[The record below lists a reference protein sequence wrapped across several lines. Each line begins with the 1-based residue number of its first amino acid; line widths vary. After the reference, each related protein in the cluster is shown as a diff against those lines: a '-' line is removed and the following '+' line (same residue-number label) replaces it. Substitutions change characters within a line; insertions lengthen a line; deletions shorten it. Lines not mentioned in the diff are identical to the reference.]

1 MPIMIFP
8 LSAGGPKVPQRVS
21 LVTQTVGI
29 LKDNIKTGFWS
40 GELPGEN
47 ELCAHLHVSRVT
59 LRKALHEL
67 QREGWVRSSQGKRRK
82 ITPRPRRVV
91 AASNRVILLTA
102 SPLHLLH
109 PFTIYWMDCLRGD
122 LSEAGFHLE
131 IHAGQ
136 TAFGSNPERSLAQM
150 QKQLHP
156 AGWVLYRSNEPMQ
169 QWFSKH
175 VLPCV
180 IAGSR
185 HAGVS
190 LPSVD
195 VDYHATCRHAVGQ
208 FLARKH
214 KHLAFLNPDSGAAGD
229 LKSEQGF
236 LEAAKTGRG
245 GEVQATVIRHDG
257 TVQGICNKLDL
268 LLKRPNPPTALLVSR
283 PAFVL
288 TAMSHLL
295 RRKLDLPRDLALI
308 SRDDDSL
315 LESMVPTVARYA
327 SSPTAF
333 ARKISRLVLQVASG
347 AALSRDDI
355 LVMPSF
361 VAGQT
366 LG

>member
-1 MPIMIFP
+1 MIFP
-8 LSAGGPKVPQRVS
+8 LAAGGPKVPQRVS

-29 LKDNIKTGFWS
+29 LKDNIIAGFWS

-47 ELCAHLHVSRVT
+47 ELCEQLHVSRVT
-59 LRKALHEL
+59 LRKALQEL
-67 QREGWVRSSQGKRRK
+67 QREGWVRSSQGQRRK
-82 ITPRPRRVV
+82 ISSRPRRVPAV
-91 AASNRVILLTA
+91 SNRVILLTA

-122 LSEAGFHLE
+122 LNEAGFHLE

-136 TAFGSNPERSLAQM
+136 TAFGSNPERALSQM

-156 AGWVLYRSNEPMQ
+156 AGWVLYRSNERMQ
-169 QWFSKH
+169 QWFSKQH
-175 VLPCV
+175 LPCV

-185 HAGVS
+185 HASVS

-195 VDYHATCRHAVGQ
+195 VDYHATCRHAVGL
-208 FLARKH
+208 FLAHKH

-229 LKSEQGF
+229 LKSEHGF
-236 LEAAKTGRG
+236 LEAAKTKLG
-245 GEVQATVIRHDG
+245 GEVQAIVIRHDG
-257 TVQGICNKLDL
+257 TVPGICNKLDL
-268 LLKRPNPPTALLVSR
+268 VLKRPHPPTALLVSR
-283 PAFVL
+283 PPYVL

-295 RRKLDLPRDLALI
+295 RRKVELPREIALI

-333 ARKISRLVLQVASG
+333 ARKVSRLVLQMVRG
-347 AALSRDDI
+347 AALSQDNI
-355 LVMPSF
+355 LVMPTF
-361 VAGQT
+361 VAGET

>member
-1 MPIMIFP
+1 MSFP
-8 LSAGGPKVPQRVS
+8 LPTGGPKLPQKIS
-21 LVTQTVGI
+21 LVTQTVGM
-29 LKDNIKTGFWS
+29 LKESIHAGVWL
-40 GELPGEN
+40 GYLPGEN
-47 ELCAHLHVSRVT
+47 ELCGHLHVSRVT
-59 LRKALHEL
+59 LRKALDEL
-67 QREGWVRSSQGKRRK
+67 RRDGWVRSSQGKRRK
-82 ITPRPRRVV
+82 IIPRPRRSL

-109 PFTIYWMDCLRGD
+109 PSTIYWMDCLRKD

-131 IHAGQ
+131 IHVSQ
-136 TAFGSNPERSLAQM
+136 TAFGSNPEQSLSQM
-150 QKQLHP
+150 QKQLRP

-169 QWFSKH
+169 QWFSTQ

-185 HAGVS
+185 HSNVL

-236 LEAAKTGRG
+236 LEAANTGHG
-245 GEVQATVIRHDG
+245 GEARAMVIHHDG
-257 TVQGICNKLDL
+257 TVQGICNKLDNL
-268 LLKRPNPPTALLVSR
+268 LERPNRPTALLVSR

-295 RRKLDLPRDLALI
+295 RRKLDLPREVALI

-327 SSPTAF
+327 YSPTAF
-333 ARKISRLVLQVASG
+333 ARKVSRLVLQMARG
-347 AALSRDDI
+347 AALSRDNI

-361 VAGQT
+361 VVGQT